1 MRLRCEPTSARSL
14 YFHAQ
19 FVAFCYRRGVE
30 ITLQQAV
37 SDLRRVLEIIRD
49 VAREVYATNADRHDP
64 SHGDD
69 NGTFAQLVW
78 RNIANLSFQKLHQ
91 AGIPVRKVAGG
102 AIEVISQHGPEG
114 LQVPAHCPWKGA
126 GQARTA
132 QLGRQRRST
141 SGSCAKQRGSGQMAF
156 DQDPDWADSFAEA
169 VRQGHVRIVHTG
181 DPETGNCVIEVGLP
195 RDNRE
200 GGSPWLDGTIEI
212 HNDLQSGL
220 PAPRSAVSEL
230 VVHGELPEG
239 SLSDQDHELASD
251 VDPDENRTAEEE
263 APKAPDHT
271 DLKENDLPLRRRT
284 EETREEREN
293 TD

>member
-1 MRLRCEPTSARSL
+1 M
-14 YFHAQ
+14 
-19 FVAFCYRRGVE
+19 E

-102 AIEVISQHGPEG
+102 AIEVISQ
-114 LQVPAHCPWKGA
+114 PWVLRVYKFPLTAPGKVRDKLEQLSWDGSAARLRGA
-126 GQARTA
+126 VQNSAA
-132 QLGRQRRST
+132 Q
-141 SGSCAKQRGSGQMAF
+141 GQMAF

>member
-1 MRLRCEPTSARSL
+1 M
-14 YFHAQ
+14 
-19 FVAFCYRRGVE
+19 E

-37 SDLRRVLEIIRD
+37 SDLRQAGALEIIRD

-64 SHGDD
+64 AHGDD

-78 RNIANLSFQKLHQ
+78 RNIANLSFQKLSQ

-102 AIEVISQHGPEG
+102 AIEVISGPWVVRIYKFP
-114 LQVPAHCPWKGA
+114 LTVPGKVRDKLEQLSWDGSAARLRGAVANSATKG
-126 GQARTA
+126 
-132 QLGRQRRST
+132 QL
-141 SGSCAKQRGSGQMAF
+141 AF

-200 GGSPWLDGTIEI
+200 GGSPWLDGTAEI
-212 HNDLQSGL
+212 HNDLQLGL
-220 PAPRSAVSEL
+220 PAPRSAEDTAAAHGGLPPEALLDRDGALSEADL
-230 VVHGELPEG
+230 DEGLAPEG
-239 SLSDQDHELASD
+239 KTS
-251 VDPDENRTAEEE
+251 
-263 APKAPDHT
+263 KAPDYI
-271 DLKENDLPLRRRT
+271 DLEENELPLRRRT
-284 EETREEREN
+284 EETRDTREN